1 VLGGARWPVPSRISI
16 EKEGESMTIE
26 KNREGAW
33 VIYALGGEGYLITR
47 SYYGY
52 SKRESV
58 RLFRQYMREGEGK

>member
-1 VLGGARWPVPSRISI
+1 
-16 EKEGESMTIE
+16 MNIE

-33 VIYALGGEGYLITR
+33 VIYASDKQGYLVTR

-58 RLFRQYMREGEGK
+58 RLFNAHMREREE

>member
-1 VLGGARWPVPSRISI
+1 
-16 EKEGESMTIE
+16 MTIE

-33 VIYALGGEGYLITR
+33 VIYALAGDGYLVTR

-58 RLFRQYMREGEGK
+58 RLFREHMREVEGE

>member
-1 VLGGARWPVPSRISI
+1 
-16 EKEGESMTIE
+16 MNIE

-33 VIYALGGEGYLITR
+33 IIYALGEEGYLITR

-58 RLFRQYMREGEGK
+58 RLFRAHMRERAK